1 MARAGAAGGQ
11 ARDAK
16 YFSQICKS
24 EAEFMPADAVVAQD
38 ADAPMEVGRELWR
51 HRYRRRYIAL
61 FLRGLLQARRWL
73 ARLNGQ
79 AGISGANMEMS
90 YDTTAVAAAQLRQFN
105 GQSPPGN
112 ATQAG
117 KLRPEIFG
125 MIIGALHDSRRRRSE
140 HLLRH
145 DYRHLICP
153 PNQESERNY

>member
-1 MARAGAAGGQ
+1 
-11 ARDAK
+11 
-16 YFSQICKS
+16 
-24 EAEFMPADAVVAQD
+24 MPVDAVVAQD
-38 ADAPMEVGRELWR
+38 VDASTEVGRELWR
-51 HRYRRRYIAL
+51 HRYGRRYIAS
-61 FLRGLLQARRWL
+61 FLRGLLQTRQWL
-73 ARLNGQ
+73 ARLNDQ

-90 YDTTAVAAAQLRQFN
+90 CDTTTVAVAQLRQVN

-117 KLRPEIFG
+117 KLRPEIFE

-145 DYRHLICP
+145 DYRHLICR